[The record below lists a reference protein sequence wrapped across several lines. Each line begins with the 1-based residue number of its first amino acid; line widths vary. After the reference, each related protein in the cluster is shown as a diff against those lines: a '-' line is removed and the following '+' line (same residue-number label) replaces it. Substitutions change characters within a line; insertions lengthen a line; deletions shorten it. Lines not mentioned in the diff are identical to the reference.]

1 VVTGSGWAVVSAVG
15 AAASYAGGAVVQQ
28 RAATA
33 PVRGPGTAAP
43 GGRPGLLRV
52 ALRPLWVLG
61 VALDGVGFLLEFL
74 ALRAVSLTLVQ
85 PLLVSG
91 LVFALPLGAVLTG
104 LRVRA
109 QDVGGAALI
118 VGGLTVALVAAA
130 PGGGST
136 PPGVGAWSV
145 TLVVVT
151 LLVGVLVLVARGNQR
166 PQVTAVSL
174 AVAAA
179 VVNGVLSA
187 FGKALA
193 IATENGVLTAVLSW
207 TTLGLV
213 AAAVTTLTL
222 AAAAFRAGA
231 PTVAIGAL
239 FAGEPFFGVTGGVVL
254 FGDTIDH
261 GTLVLLAVAAGV
273 LGCLLGVSLLA
284 ASPTVIA
291 AYISTGVISTA
302 VRPPE
307 HPDDEGAAGA
317 PHAGKPG

>member
-1 VVTGSGWAVVSAVG
+1 
-15 AAASYAGGAVVQQ
+15 
-28 RAATA
+28 
-33 PVRGPGTAAP
+33 
-43 GGRPGLLRV
+43 
-52 ALRPLWVLG
+52 LRPLWVLG

-74 ALRAVSLTLVQ
+74 ALRAGSLTLVQ

-91 LVFALPLGAVLTG
+91 LVFALPLGAALTG

-145 TLVVVT
+145 TIVVVT
-151 LLVGVLVLVARGNQR
+151 VLVGVLVVVARAHQR
-166 PQVTAVSL
+166 PQVQAVSL

-239 FAGEPFFGVTGGVVL
+239 FAGEPLFGVTGGVVL
-254 FGDTIDH
+254 FGDTIHH

-291 AYISTGVISTA
+291 AYISTT

-307 HPDDEGAAGA
+307 HPDDEGAADA
-317 PHAGKPG
+317 PHADKPG

>member
-1 VVTGSGWAVVSAVG
+1 MGSGWAVASAVG

-33 PVRGPGTAAP
+33 PVHQPGTA
-43 GGRPGLLRV
+43 GSGSRPGLLRV

-74 ALRAVSLTLVQ
+74 ALRAGSLTLVQ

-91 LVFALPLGAVLTG
+91 LVFALPLGAALTG

-136 PPGVGAWSV
+136 PPGVGLWAV
-145 TLVVVT
+145 TLVVVAV
-151 LLVGVLVLVARGNQR
+151 LAGGLVLVARGHQR
-166 PQVTAVSL
+166 PQVKAVSL
-174 AVAAA
+174 ALAAA
-179 VVNGVLSA
+179 VVNGLLSA

-193 IATENGVLTAVLSW
+193 IATENGVLAAVLSW

-213 AAAVTTLTL
+213 LAAVTTLTL
-222 AAAAFRAGA
+222 AAAAFQAGA
-231 PTVAIGAL
+231 PA
-239 FAGEPFFGVTGGVVL
+239 
-254 FGDTIDH
+254 
-261 GTLVLLAVAAGV
+261 
-273 LGCLLGVSLLA
+273 
-284 ASPTVIA
+284 
-291 AYISTGVISTA
+291 
-302 VRPPE
+302 
-307 HPDDEGAAGA
+307 
-317 PHAGKPG
+317 